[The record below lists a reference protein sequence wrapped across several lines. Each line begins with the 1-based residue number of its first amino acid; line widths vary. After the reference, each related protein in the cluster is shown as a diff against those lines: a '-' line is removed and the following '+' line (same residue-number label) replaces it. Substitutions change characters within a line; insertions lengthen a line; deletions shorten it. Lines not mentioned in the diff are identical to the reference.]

1 MWTYFW
7 GFTLTT
13 LLTLGRITAAIPL
26 DINDPES
33 IKNAAS
39 TAAYG
44 MMTYYHGNESGQI
57 PGKLPG
63 TWWTGG
69 EVFMALVQY
78 WYWTGDTSYNDVTKQ
93 ALIHQ
98 RGHNDYLPDNYT
110 QDLGND
116 DQVFWGLAAMTA
128 AELDFPESEEVS
140 WLALAQGV
148 FNTQAE
154 KWDPDTCHGGLR
166 WQRNSWN
173 GGYDLKNS
181 VSNGGF
187 FQLAARLARYTKNQT
202 YSEWAEKAYDWATSV
217 PLISEKDWHINDL
230 VTVESNCQDAN
241 NMQWSYNYG
250 IYFAGSAYMY
260 NLTNGG
266 EKWKHAVDGLLNTTF
281 RTFFPQQYGG
291 MIMSEAACEPQLPQ
305 VLPCDG
311 NQSTFKSLVSA
322 WLAFTTTI
330 MPYTLDE
337 ILPRLKGSAIG
348 AAKQCSGPSPD
359 KKCGQRW
366 YLDEYDGTTGLREH
380 MCALSIFTANMV
392 PFKSK
397 EAGQGPLTADTGGNS
412 KSDPSAGTGNRRP
425 ERNEPRE
432 ITTGDRVGAG
442 IVTVVVLGGWLGV
455 VFWMMTGP

>member
-1 MWTYFW
+1 MWSYFW
-7 GFTLTT
+7 HIALIA
-13 LLTLGRITAAIPL
+13 LLTLGQLTAGIQL
-26 DINDPES
+26 DINDPDS
-33 IKNAAS
+33 IKDAAA

-93 ALIHQ
+93 ALIWQ
-98 RGHNDYLPDNYT
+98 KGHNDYLPDNYT

-128 AELDFPESEEVS
+128 AELNFPEDEEVS

-187 FQLAARLARYTKNQT
+187 FQLAARLARYTKNET
-202 YSEWAEKAYDWATSV
+202 YTEWAEKAFTWATSV
-217 PLISEKDWHINDL
+217 PLIIEKGWTINDL
-230 VTVESNCQDAN
+230 VTVESNCQAPN
-241 NMQWSYNYG
+241 QMQWSYNYG
-250 IYFAGSAYMY
+250 IYFNGAAYMY
-260 NLTNGG
+260 NLTNGDT
-266 EKWKHAVDGLLNTTF
+266 KWKNVVEGLLNTTW
-281 RTFFPQQYGG
+281 RNFFPQEYGG
-291 MIMSEAACEPQLPQ
+291 NIMVEPCEPQKQ
-305 VLPCDG
+305 GVVPCDG
-311 NQSTFKSLVSA
+311 NQSTFKSLVTA
-322 WLAFTTTI
+322 WLAFTTTV
-330 MPYTLDE
+330 MPETLDQ
-337 ILPRLKGSAIG
+337 ILPKLQGSAEG

-359 KKCGQRW
+359 KICGQRW
-366 YLDEYDGTTGLREH
+366 FLDKYDGVTGLREH
-380 MCALSIFTANMV
+380 MCALSVFTANMV
-392 PFKSK
+392 PFKT
-397 EAGQGPLTADTGGNS
+397 GNRDQGPLTADTGGTS
-412 KSDPSAGTGNRRP
+412 KGDPSAGTGSRKP
-425 ERNEPRE
+425 EKDEPRE
-432 ITTGDRVGAG
+432 ITTGDRVGAS
-442 IVTVVVLGGWLGV
+442 IATVVVVGIWLGIAAFMV
-455 VFWMMTGP
+455 TGD